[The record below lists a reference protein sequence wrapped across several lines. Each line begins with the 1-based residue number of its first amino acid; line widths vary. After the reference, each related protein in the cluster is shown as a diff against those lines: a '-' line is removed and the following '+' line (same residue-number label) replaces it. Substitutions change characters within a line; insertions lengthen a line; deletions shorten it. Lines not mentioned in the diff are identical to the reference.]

1 MTNSNSTPITID
13 SVPAYLRIRITPEY
27 HQHPIISRLV
37 SDYRLVI
44 NITAALLT
52 SSAKDDGWFDLEVLG
67 DVVQINQA
75 LADLYNLGIEV
86 LLISPTIIPEPPLI
100 SENTPLVKEWRQF
113 DIDRQSPKTANS
125 PDQNLLDNHQLNSQL
140 DSQSNSQITQLK
152 SQKIQVRIP
161 KEYRDIPVIN
171 ALIIEHGLTV
181 NIARAIMP
189 FAVHEDG
196 WFELELH
203 GEPAGLNAGL
213 EYLKKLGSP
222 E

>member
-1 MTNSNSTPITID
+1 MTNSNSTPITIA

-27 HQHPIISRLV
+27 HQQPIISRLV
-37 SDYRLVI
+37 SDYQLVI

-52 SSAKDDGWFDLEVLG
+52 SSARDDGWFDLEVLG

-75 LADLYNLGIEV
+75 LADLHNIGVEV
-86 LLISPTIIPEPPLI
+86 FLISPTVIPEPPPV
-100 SENTPLVKEWRQF
+100 SNNTSIVKEWRQF

-125 PDQNLLDNHQLNSQL
+125 PDQNLSDNHQLNSQL
-140 DSQSNSQITQLK
+140 Q

-171 ALIIEHGLTV
+171 TLIIEHGLTV

-203 GEPAGLNAGL
+203 GKPAELNAGL
-213 EYLKKLGSP
+213 EYLKKLGSH